1 MRERKEIYSYRKF
14 KGIGLA
20 SVMIGLA
27 FFGTAL
33 EPNIV
38 HAASAENNVAGSSDA
53 GSTVNKTVEKVR
65 VEKIPVTARYV
76 GNEDLDYGKLTEV
89 PGEEGEKRITTIYT
103 VDPKTGALTNPVDRT
118 EIIKPMKQ
126 KVVTVGTKPVSIQ
139 TTGFTG
145 KITYTKDIET
155 NVGSDPVNHQPF
167 KNAGEINYTFEV
179 DEVTGDVLVSTTF
192 VSRYMESYFDNNHN
206 GRYDEGIDEIIGKQY
221 IGNHPTLRTNPRKPI
236 ELTDNSIVVK
246 GAKPKVVETPIP
258 FTTRYEKDPEKPE
271 GEETIVTQGVD
282 GKTVTTTTYEVDPN
296 TGNVTAN
303 PSTSTTT
310 PAVEKVV
317 KKGAKPKFE
326 SGFGGVVPPVLD
338 VPEYVDPIG
347 GSLDGEG
354 NIVTPPT
361 LGVPEYTGSIGGAGL
376 DGNGGI
382 VPPPVLNVP
391 TYDGVLSQNG
401 EPEVHEK
408 PDFNGGVVPNESVI
422 TDVLEY
428 TGPISMNGEP
438 EVHEKP
444 EYNIPKEQPKPKQPK
459 KELLVVLQKQLPNTG
474 DASMFVSA
482 TGVVLM
488 GIGALARPRR
498 KK

>member
-1 MRERKEIYSYRKF
+1 
-14 KGIGLA
+14 
-20 SVMIGLA
+20 
-27 FFGTAL
+27 
-33 EPNIV
+33 
-38 HAASAENNVAGSSDA
+38 
-53 GSTVNKTVEKVR
+53 
-65 VEKIPVTARYV
+65 
-76 GNEDLDYGKLTEV
+76 
-89 PGEEGEKRITTIYT
+89 
-103 VDPKTGALTNPVDRT
+103 
-118 EIIKPMKQ
+118 MK
-126 KVVTVGTKPVSIQ
+126 
-139 TTGFTG
+139 
-145 KITYTKDIET
+145 
-155 NVGSDPVNHQPF
+155 VGS
-167 KNAGEINYTFEV
+167 
-179 DEVTGDVLVSTTF
+179 
-192 VSRYMESYFDNNHN
+192 
-206 GRYDEGIDEIIGKQY
+206 
-221 IGNHPTLRTNPRKPI
+221 
-236 ELTDNSIVVK
+236 
-246 GAKPKVVETPIP
+246 
-258 FTTRYEKDPEKPE
+258 
-271 GEETIVTQGVD
+271 
-282 GKTVTTTTYEVDPN
+282 
-296 TGNVTAN
+296 
-303 PSTSTTT
+303 
-310 PAVEKVV
+310 
-317 KKGAKPKFE
+317 KPKFE

-361 LGVPEYTGSIGGAGL
+361 LDVPEYTGSIGGAGL

-422 TDVLEY
+422 TDVSEY

-459 KELLVVLQKQLPNTG
+459 KELLVVPQKQLPNTG